1 MRSPGR
7 IAALALMVAGAFALA
22 SLERALPNPFPM
34 VRLGL
39 GNIMTLVAFSALGV
53 SAGVWVAV
61 GRVFLVALL
70 WGGLIGPTA
79 VLSASG
85 AAASLLVMI
94 PLLVTGRF
102 SLYGVSLGGAYAHIL
117 GQLAVASLLY
127 VRSPALLALVP
138 VMGVAAMITGIIN
151 AWAAGKLAAH
161 LPGGI
166 GSELSVHPSTT
177 SGPSGVQRGNQLR
190 IEPSTGSGQGIED

>member
-22 SLERALPNPFPM
+22 SLERVLPNPFPM

-39 GNIMTLVAFSALGV
+39 GNIMTLVAFTTMGV

-61 GRVFLVALL
+61 GRVSLVALL

-94 PLLVTGRF
+94 PLLLAGRF
-102 SLYGVSLGGAYAHIL
+102 SLYGVSLGGAYAHVL
-117 GQLAVASLLY
+117 GQLLVASLLY
-127 VRSPALLALVP
+127 VRSPALLVLLP
-138 VMGVAAMITGIIN
+138 VMGAAAIVTGVVN
-151 AWAAGKLAAH
+151 AWAAGKLIAY
-161 LPGGI
+161 LPGNFS
-166 GSELSVHPSTT
+166 SERPSK
-177 SGPSGVQRGNQLR
+177 V
-190 IEPSTGSGQGIED
+190 